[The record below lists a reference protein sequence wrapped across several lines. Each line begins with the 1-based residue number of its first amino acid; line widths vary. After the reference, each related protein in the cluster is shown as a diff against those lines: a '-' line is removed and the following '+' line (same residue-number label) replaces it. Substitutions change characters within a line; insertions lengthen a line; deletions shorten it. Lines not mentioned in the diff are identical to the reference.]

1 MMRTDRLGFR
11 LVLNCLG
18 LALCIIP
25 PALAIFLYFPVWVAK
40 GGEYI
45 LSGVAVLLMIVAFV
59 PLFKLVKRLLRSP
72 SGYAIWLAIFLLF
85 FFVSRIAEEMI
96 VISFVGFISNIAG
109 AVLFRIAR
117 GGGDGR

>member
-1 MMRTDRLGFR
+1 MMKGDRLTLR
-11 LVLNCLG
+11 VALNALG
-18 LALCIIP
+18 LVFCILP
-25 PALAIFLYFPVWVAK
+25 PALAILFYFPVWVAK

-45 LSGVAVLLMIVAFV
+45 LSGLAALLMIVAFV
-59 PLFKLVKRLLRSP
+59 PLFKLVKRLLASP

-85 FFVSRIAEEMI
+85 FLVSRISDEMI
-96 VISFVGFISNIAG
+96 VISFIGLIGNIIC

>member
-1 MMRTDRLGFR
+1 MMKGDRLTLR
-11 LVLNCLG
+11 VALNALG
-18 LALCIIP
+18 LVFCILP
-25 PALAIFLYFPVWVAK
+25 PALAILFYFPVWVAK

-45 LSGVAVLLMIVAFV
+45 LSGLAAFLMIVAFV
-59 PLFKLVKRLLRSP
+59 PLFKLVKRLLTSP

-85 FFVSRIAEEMI
+85 FLVSRISDEMI
-96 VISFVGFISNIAG
+96 VISFIGLVGNIIG

>member
-1 MMRTDRLGFR
+1 MMKSDRLTLR
-11 LVLNCLG
+11 VALNALG
-18 LALCIIP
+18 LVFCILP
-25 PALAIFLYFPVWVAK
+25 PALAILFYFPVWVAK

-45 LSGVAVLLMIVAFV
+45 LSGLSALLMIVAFV
-59 PLFKLVKRLLRSP
+59 PLFKLVKRLLASP

-85 FFVSRIAEEMI
+85 FLVSRISDEMI
-96 VISFVGFISNIAG
+96 VISFIGLIGNIIG

>member
-1 MMRTDRLGFR
+1 MMKGDRLTLR
-11 LVLNCLG
+11 VALNTLG
-18 LALCIIP
+18 LVFCILP
-25 PALAIFLYFPVWVAK
+25 PALAILFYFPVWVAK

-45 LSGVAVLLMIVAFV
+45 LSGLAALLMIVAFV
-59 PLFKLVKRLLRSP
+59 PLFKLVKRLLASP

-85 FFVSRIAEEMI
+85 FLVSRISDEMI
-96 VISFVGFISNIAG
+96 VISFIGLIGNIIG